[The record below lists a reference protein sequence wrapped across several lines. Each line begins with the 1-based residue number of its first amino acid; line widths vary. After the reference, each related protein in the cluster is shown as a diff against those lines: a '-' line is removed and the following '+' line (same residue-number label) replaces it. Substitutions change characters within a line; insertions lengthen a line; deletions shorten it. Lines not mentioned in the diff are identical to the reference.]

1 MVTGMRKQA
10 VMLNMAACSN
20 LRNLTDFSSRVNS
33 GTYCLEG
40 FISRLTTRK
49 NYTIDISFRFR
60 RVLRDLHICFT
71 Q

>member
-1 MVTGMRKQA
+1 MVTGITKQA

-20 LRNLTDFSSRVNS
+20 LTDFSSRVHS

-40 FISRLTTRK
+40 FISRLTTRR
-49 NYTIDISFRFR
+49 NYTIDIAFRFI

>member
-1 MVTGMRKQA
+1 MVTGMIKQA
-10 VMLNMAACSN
+10 VMLHMAACSN
-20 LRNLTDFSSRVNS
+20 LNFSSRVNS

-49 NYTIDISFRFR
+49 NYTINISFRFI
-60 RVLRDLHICFT
+60 RVLHDLHICFT

>member
-10 VMLNMAACSN
+10 VMLNMEACSN
-20 LRNLTDFSSRVNS
+20 LNFSSRVNS

-40 FISRLTTRK
+40 FISRLTTCK
-49 NYTIDISFRFR
+49 NYTIDISFRFI
-60 RVLRDLHICFT
+60 RVLHDLHICFT

>member
-1 MVTGMRKQA
+1 MRKQA
-10 VMLNMAACSN
+10 VMHNMAGCSN
-20 LRNLTDFSSRVNS
+20 LNFSSRVNS

-40 FISRLTTRK
+40 FISRLTTSK

-60 RVLRDLHICFT
+60 RVVRDLHICFT